1 MTDIFYEAKK
11 DTNGRIYAEI
21 QKEFTSRYHFH
32 RAFEITY
39 IFEGSEKYLVE
50 DEQFSVDTDQIIF
63 AHRFYRHRS
72 YGDSSSRKYVIA
84 VPANISHDISALLD
98 DSTLPTLMADKE
110 FNRSLRPYF
119 EALIKTDSSTPEII
133 VKGYVSLI
141 FGLLSEHYK
150 NIVIV
155 PKNRNVSTIIDILNY
170 VDDHFEEPI
179 SLTDIAKAFGYNKS
193 YFSRLFNKFVGTS
206 LNDYLNFVRLN
217 RFELL
222 CQSNE
227 NENLTDLAF
236 KAGFQSLA
244 TFYRAREFRKRNGR

>member
-1 MTDIFYEAKK
+1 MNDIFYEAKK

-50 DEQFSVDTDQIIF
+50 DEHFSVDTDQIIF

-72 YGDSSSRKYVIA
+72 YGDSSARKYVIA

-119 EALIKTDSSTPEII
+119 EALIKTDSSTPQII

-150 NIVIV
+150 NTVIV
-155 PKNRNVSTIIDILNY
+155 PKSRNVSTIIDILNY

-193 YFSRLFNKFVGTS
+193 YFSRMFNSCVGVS
-206 LNDYLNFVRLN
+206 LNRYVNFARLD
-217 RFELL
+217 RYMLL
-222 CQSNE
+222 EKQGGEQSV
-227 NENLTDLAF
+227 TDRILE
-236 KAGFQSLA
+236 AGFPSLA
-244 TFYRAREFRKRNGR
+244 TFYRAKKERESLG